1 MSLARNLSKL
11 AAFLSSAGQTQAAG
25 IADGA
30 VTYAKLSSDLQGD
43 MNAFKNR
50 IINGAMTIDQRNAGA
65 SMTPADAAYTLDRWR
80 FSTSQASKFTVQQS
94 TTAPAGFRN
103 SMLITVASAVT
114 PSAGD
119 AFGIFQP
126 IEGFNFADMAFGSAS
141 AQTISISFWARSS
154 LTGTFSGMLFNS
166 AANRVYCFTYTINSA
181 NTFEYKTVTVAGDTT
196 GTWLTDNGVG
206 LSLYFDLG
214 SGSNHAGTAGV
225 WGSSVVRRTSG
236 SVQLVAT
243 AGATLYITGVQL
255 EKGSTATSFDYR
267 PYGTELALCQRYYWQ
282 ENTGV
287 WRLAILDGGTAE
299 YPTVFINFPVE
310 MRSTPAGSLLG
321 SAQFYYNNGGS
332 VSFTPANGTVGT
344 NANRVAGFL
353 YRASITNSPGAAQ
366 SQKVGQWFTQTSW
379 SAEL

>member
-1 MSLARNLSKL
+1 MSNARELAELGGSYGTGG
-11 AAFLSSAGQTQAAG
+11 FVG
-25 IADGA
+25 
-30 VTYAKLSSDLQGD
+30 
-43 MNAFKNR
+43 MKNR
-50 IINGAMTIDQRNAGA
+50 IINGAMMIDQRNAGA
-65 SMTPADAAYTLDRWR
+65 SVTPADAAYTLDRWR

-103 SMLITVASAVT
+103 SMLITVASAVS

-181 NTFEYKTVTVAGDTT
+181 NTFEYKTVTVTGDTT
-196 GTWLTDNGVG
+196 GTWLTDNGSG

-214 SGSNHAGTAGV
+214 SGSNAAGTANV
-225 WGSSVVRRTSG
+225 WSSSVVRRTSG

-255 EKGSTATSFDYR
+255 EKGSTATSFDFR
-267 PYGTELALCQRYYWQ
+267 SYGQELALCQRYYWNMVSTGAPYMPFGGVGAAL
-282 ENTGV
+282 NTGSA
-287 WRLAILDGGTAE
+287 AIPFSSPVPMRTA
-299 YPTVFINFPVE
+299 PSVSA
-310 MRSTPAGSLLG
+310 STG
-321 SAQFYYNNGGS
+321 SALILSNDGIGTVAVPTTGVSMLYVGHPSNYQVGVTTAAGALTANRPYSLFAYNNTTMS
-332 VSFTPANGTVGT
+332 VTF
-344 NANRVAGFL
+344 
-353 YRASITNSPGAAQ
+353 
-366 SQKVGQWFTQTSW
+366 